1 MCDVRDFPQ
10 HLRRFFQQPACV
22 GEPAGGADLC
32 GEARNAACGDHLVL
46 YLKLS
51 DGTVEAAG
59 FRAQGCPATLATA
72 AAACEVLTGLPVDAA
87 LPDALVTRFVE
98 AYATP
103 QPAHRHALALVR
115 TALAD
120 TRPARSASATA

>member
-1 MCDVRDFPQ
+1 MGAVRDFPE
-10 HLRRFFQQPACV
+10 HLRRFFQQPGHV
-22 GEPAGGADLC
+22 GEPRGGSDLT
-32 GEARNAACGDHLVL
+32 GEARNAGCGDHLVL

-51 DGTVEAAG
+51 DGVVAEAG

-72 AAACEVLTGLPVDAA
+72 AAACEVLAGMQADAA

-98 AYATP
+98 AYDSP
-103 QPAHRHALALVR
+103 RPAHRHALALVR

-120 TRPARSASATA
+120 ARALRSASA